1 LIKKQKN
8 KIAINHPFSTGI
20 LVLDNKLV
28 FKGIGLG
35 YQGTSTGEVCFN
47 TSLTGYQEIISD
59 PSYAGQIINFTFPHI
74 GNVGTNNED
83 LESDKIWTKG
93 VIFNSEITS
102 PSNYRALQTL
112 DKWLK
117 KNQIV
122 GLTGLDTR
130 SLTNLIRDK
139 GAPKGTI
146 TNNKKMKLNEE
157 PSVRAAIDFVIEK
170 VLMQA
175 FLSKYVQE
183 NIKEE
188 NLKASYNNFIADETS
203 REEIKASHILMD
215 TESEAIDVINMLNDG
230 DDFAELAK
238 NKSTGPSGPSGGDL
252 GWFKRGQMVPPF
264 EKAAFSLNKNEIS
277 QRPVQT
283 QFGWHVIKIFDK
295 RIPEAPSYESMKSK
309 LIQDLERKIVSK
321 KIQDLRND
329 ALIEKLS
336 SSELEPLLNL
346 PVSQ

>member
-1 LIKKQKN
+1 MYLR
-8 KIAINHPFSTGI
+8 KIVSSILAFLLFSIMFLKATQAQNI
-20 LVLDNKLV
+20 PIV
-28 FKGIGLG
+28 
-35 YQGTSTGEVCFN
+35 
-47 TSLTGYQEIISD
+47 
-59 PSYAGQIINFTFPHI
+59 A
-74 GNVGTNNED
+74 NVNNED
-83 LESDKIWTKG
+83 ISLETMIHAMNELPPEIQSQPFMSYYEDLLER
-93 VIFNSEITS
+93 VIDIKLFAQE
-102 PSNYRALQTL
+102 
-112 DKWLK
+112 
-117 KNQIV
+117 
-122 GLTGLDTR
+122 G
-130 SLTNLIRDK
+130 
-139 GAPKGTI
+139 
-146 TNNKKMKLNEE
+146 KKMKLDEE
-157 PSVRAAIDFVIEK
+157 PSVREAIDFVIEK

-188 NLKASYNNFIADETS
+188 NIKASYNNFIADETS

-215 TESEAIDVINMLNDG
+215 TESEAIDVINMLNNG

-264 EKAAFSLNKNEIS
+264 EKAAFSLNKNEIT

-295 RIPEAPSYESMKSK
+295 RIPEAPSYENMKSK

>member
-1 LIKKQKN
+1 MYLR
-8 KIAINHPFSTGI
+8 KIVSSIFAFLLFSI
-20 LVLDNKLV
+20 LFLKATQAQNIPIV
-28 FKGIGLG
+28 
-35 YQGTSTGEVCFN
+35 
-47 TSLTGYQEIISD
+47 
-59 PSYAGQIINFTFPHI
+59 A
-74 GNVGTNNED
+74 NVNNED
-83 LESDKIWTKG
+83 ISLETMIHAMNELPPEIQSQPFMSYYEDLLER
-93 VIFNSEITS
+93 VIDIKLFAQE
-102 PSNYRALQTL
+102 
-112 DKWLK
+112 
-117 KNQIV
+117 
-122 GLTGLDTR
+122 G
-130 SLTNLIRDK
+130 
-139 GAPKGTI
+139 
-146 TNNKKMKLNEE
+146 KKMKLDEE

-188 NLKASYNNFIADETS
+188 NIKASYNNFIADETS
-203 REEIKASHILMD
+203 REEIKASHILID

-346 PVSQ
+346 PVSQQ

>member
-1 LIKKQKN
+1 MYLR
-8 KIAINHPFSTGI
+8 KIVSSIFAFLLFSI
-20 LVLDNKLV
+20 LFLKATQAQNIPIV
-28 FKGIGLG
+28 
-35 YQGTSTGEVCFN
+35 
-47 TSLTGYQEIISD
+47 
-59 PSYAGQIINFTFPHI
+59 A
-74 GNVGTNNED
+74 NVNNEEISLETMIHAMNELPPEIQSQPFMSYYED
-83 LESDKIWTKG
+83 LLER
-93 VIFNSEITS
+93 VIDIKLFAQE
-102 PSNYRALQTL
+102 
-112 DKWLK
+112 
-117 KNQIV
+117 
-122 GLTGLDTR
+122 G
-130 SLTNLIRDK
+130 
-139 GAPKGTI
+139 
-146 TNNKKMKLNEE
+146 KKMKLDEE

-175 FLSKYVQE
+175 FLSKYIQE

-188 NLKASYNNFIADETS
+188 NIKASYSNFIADETS
-203 REEIKASHILMD
+203 REEIKASHILID
-215 TESEAIDVINMLNDG
+215 TESEAIDIINMLNDG

-264 EKAAFSLNKNEIS
+264 EKAAFSLNKNEIT

-295 RIPEAPSYESMKSK
+295 RIPEAPSYENMKSK

-346 PVSQ
+346 PVSQQ

>member
-1 LIKKQKN
+1 MYLR
-8 KIAINHPFSTGI
+8 KIVSSILTFLLFSI
-20 LVLDNKLV
+20 LFLKATQAQNIPIV
-28 FKGIGLG
+28 
-35 YQGTSTGEVCFN
+35 
-47 TSLTGYQEIISD
+47 
-59 PSYAGQIINFTFPHI
+59 A
-74 GNVGTNNED
+74 NVNNED
-83 LESDKIWTKG
+83 ISLETMIHAMNELPPEIQSQPFMSYYEDLLER
-93 VIFNSEITS
+93 VIDIKLFAQE
-102 PSNYRALQTL
+102 
-112 DKWLK
+112 
-117 KNQIV
+117 
-122 GLTGLDTR
+122 G
-130 SLTNLIRDK
+130 
-139 GAPKGTI
+139 
-146 TNNKKMKLNEE
+146 KKMKLDEE

-175 FLSKYVQE
+175 FLSKYIQE

-215 TESEAIDVINMLNDG
+215 SESEAIDVINMLNDG

-264 EKAAFSLNKNEIS
+264 EKAAFSLNKNEIT

-295 RIPEAPSYESMKSK
+295 RIPEAPSYENMKSK

>member
-1 LIKKQKN
+1 MYLR
-8 KIAINHPFSTGI
+8 KIVSSI
-20 LVLDNKLV
+20 
-28 FKGIGLG
+28 
-35 YQGTSTGEVCFN
+35 
-47 TSLTGYQEIISD
+47 
-59 PSYAGQIINFTFPHI
+59 FTFLLFSIMFLKATQAQNIPI
-74 GNVGTNNED
+74 VANVNNED
-83 LESDKIWTKG
+83 ISLETMIHAMNELPPEIQSQPFMSYYEDLLER
-93 VIFNSEITS
+93 VIDIKLFAQE
-102 PSNYRALQTL
+102 
-112 DKWLK
+112 
-117 KNQIV
+117 
-122 GLTGLDTR
+122 G
-130 SLTNLIRDK
+130 
-139 GAPKGTI
+139 
-146 TNNKKMKLNEE
+146 KKMKLDEE

-264 EKAAFSLNKNEIS
+264 EKAAFSLNKNEIT
-277 QRPVQT
+277 QIPVQT

-295 RIPEAPSYESMKSK
+295 RIPEAPSYENMKSK

>member
-1 LIKKQKN
+1 MYLR
-8 KIAINHPFSTGI
+8 KIVSSILAFLFFSIMFLKATHAQNI
-20 LVLDNKLV
+20 PVV
-28 FKGIGLG
+28 
-35 YQGTSTGEVCFN
+35 
-47 TSLTGYQEIISD
+47 
-59 PSYAGQIINFTFPHI
+59 A
-74 GNVGTNNED
+74 NVNNED
-83 LESDKIWTKG
+83 ISLETIIHAMNELPPEIQSQPFMSYYEDLLER
-93 VIFNSEITS
+93 VIDIKLFAQE
-102 PSNYRALQTL
+102 
-112 DKWLK
+112 
-117 KNQIV
+117 
-122 GLTGLDTR
+122 G
-130 SLTNLIRDK
+130 
-139 GAPKGTI
+139 
-146 TNNKKMKLNEE
+146 KKMKLDEE

-203 REEIKASHILMD
+203 REEIKASHILID

-230 DDFAELAK
+230 DDFVELAK

-321 KIQDLRND
+321 KIQDLRNNS
-329 ALIEKLS
+329 LIEKLS

>member
-1 LIKKQKN
+1 MCLR
-8 KIAINHPFSTGI
+8 KIVSSIFAFLLFSI
-20 LVLDNKLV
+20 LFLKATQAQNIPIV
-28 FKGIGLG
+28 
-35 YQGTSTGEVCFN
+35 
-47 TSLTGYQEIISD
+47 
-59 PSYAGQIINFTFPHI
+59 A
-74 GNVGTNNED
+74 NVNNED
-83 LESDKIWTKG
+83 ISLETMIHAMNELPPEIQSQPFMSYYEDLLER
-93 VIFNSEITS
+93 VIDIKLFAQE
-102 PSNYRALQTL
+102 
-112 DKWLK
+112 
-117 KNQIV
+117 
-122 GLTGLDTR
+122 G
-130 SLTNLIRDK
+130 
-139 GAPKGTI
+139 
-146 TNNKKMKLNEE
+146 KKMKLDEE

-188 NLKASYNNFIADETS
+188 NLRASYNNFIADETS

-230 DDFAELAK
+230 DDFTELAK

-264 EKAAFSLNKNEIS
+264 EKAAFSLNKNEIT
-277 QRPVQT
+277 QIPVQT

-295 RIPEAPSYESMKSK
+295 RIPEAPSYENMKSK

>member
-1 LIKKQKN
+1 MYLR
-8 KIAINHPFSTGI
+8 KIVSSILAFLLFSIMFLKATQAQNI
-20 LVLDNKLV
+20 PIV
-28 FKGIGLG
+28 
-35 YQGTSTGEVCFN
+35 
-47 TSLTGYQEIISD
+47 
-59 PSYAGQIINFTFPHI
+59 A
-74 GNVGTNNED
+74 NVNNED
-83 LESDKIWTKG
+83 ISLETMIHAMNELPPEIQSQPFMSYYEDLLER
-93 VIFNSEITS
+93 VIDIKLFAQE
-102 PSNYRALQTL
+102 
-112 DKWLK
+112 
-117 KNQIV
+117 
-122 GLTGLDTR
+122 G
-130 SLTNLIRDK
+130 
-139 GAPKGTI
+139 
-146 TNNKKMKLNEE
+146 KKMKLDEE

-321 KIQDLRND
+321 KIQDLRNN

-336 SSELEPLLNL
+336 SKELEPLLNL

>member
-1 LIKKQKN
+1 MYLR
-8 KIAINHPFSTGI
+8 KIVSSIFAFLLFSIMFLKATQAQNI
-20 LVLDNKLV
+20 PIV
-28 FKGIGLG
+28 
-35 YQGTSTGEVCFN
+35 
-47 TSLTGYQEIISD
+47 
-59 PSYAGQIINFTFPHI
+59 A
-74 GNVGTNNED
+74 NVNNED
-83 LESDKIWTKG
+83 ISLETMIHAMNELPPEIQSQPFMSYYEDLLER
-93 VIFNSEITS
+93 VIDIKLFAQE
-102 PSNYRALQTL
+102 
-112 DKWLK
+112 
-117 KNQIV
+117 
-122 GLTGLDTR
+122 G
-130 SLTNLIRDK
+130 
-139 GAPKGTI
+139 
-146 TNNKKMKLNEE
+146 KKMKLNEE

-175 FLSKYVQE
+175 FLSKYIQE

-203 REEIKASHILMD
+203 REEIKASHILVD
-215 TESEAIDVINMLNDG
+215 TEIEAIDIINMLNDG
-230 DDFAELAK
+230 EDFAELAK

-264 EKAAFSLNKNEIS
+264 EKAAFSLNKNEIT
-277 QRPVQT
+277 QLPVQT
-283 QFGWHVIKIFDK
+283 QFGWHIIKIFDK

>member
-1 LIKKQKN
+1 MYLR
-8 KIAINHPFSTGI
+8 KIVSSILAFLLFSIMFLKTTQAQNI
-20 LVLDNKLV
+20 PIV
-28 FKGIGLG
+28 
-35 YQGTSTGEVCFN
+35 
-47 TSLTGYQEIISD
+47 
-59 PSYAGQIINFTFPHI
+59 A
-74 GNVGTNNED
+74 NVNNED
-83 LESDKIWTKG
+83 ISLETMIHAMNELPPEIQSQPFMSYYEDLLER
-93 VIFNSEITS
+93 VIDIKLFAQE
-102 PSNYRALQTL
+102 
-112 DKWLK
+112 
-117 KNQIV
+117 
-122 GLTGLDTR
+122 G
-130 SLTNLIRDK
+130 
-139 GAPKGTI
+139 
-146 TNNKKMKLNEE
+146 KKMKLDEE

-188 NLKASYNNFIADETS
+188 NIKASYNNFIADETS

-295 RIPEAPSYESMKSK
+295 RIPEAPSYENMKSK

>member
-1 LIKKQKN
+1 MYLR
-8 KIAINHPFSTGI
+8 KIVSSILAFLLFSIMFLKATQAQNI
-20 LVLDNKLV
+20 PIV
-28 FKGIGLG
+28 
-35 YQGTSTGEVCFN
+35 
-47 TSLTGYQEIISD
+47 
-59 PSYAGQIINFTFPHI
+59 A
-74 GNVGTNNED
+74 NVNNED
-83 LESDKIWTKG
+83 ISLETMIHAMNELPPEIQSQPFMSYYEDLLER
-93 VIFNSEITS
+93 VIDIKLFAQE
-102 PSNYRALQTL
+102 
-112 DKWLK
+112 
-117 KNQIV
+117 
-122 GLTGLDTR
+122 G
-130 SLTNLIRDK
+130 
-139 GAPKGTI
+139 
-146 TNNKKMKLNEE
+146 KKMKLNEE

-264 EKAAFSLNKNEIS
+264 EKAAFSLNKNEIT

-295 RIPEAPSYESMKSK
+295 RIPEAPSYESMKNK

>member
-1 LIKKQKN
+1 MYLR
-8 KIAINHPFSTGI
+8 KIVSSILAFLLFSIMFLKATQAQNI
-20 LVLDNKLV
+20 PIV
-28 FKGIGLG
+28 
-35 YQGTSTGEVCFN
+35 
-47 TSLTGYQEIISD
+47 
-59 PSYAGQIINFTFPHI
+59 A
-74 GNVGTNNED
+74 NVNNED
-83 LESDKIWTKG
+83 ISLETMIHAMNELPPEIQSQPFMSYYEDLLER
-93 VIFNSEITS
+93 VIDIKLFAQE
-102 PSNYRALQTL
+102 
-112 DKWLK
+112 
-117 KNQIV
+117 
-122 GLTGLDTR
+122 G
-130 SLTNLIRDK
+130 
-139 GAPKGTI
+139 
-146 TNNKKMKLNEE
+146 KKMKLDEE

-188 NLKASYNNFIADETS
+188 NLRASYNNFIADETS

-264 EKAAFSLNKNEIS
+264 EKAAFSLNKNEIT
-277 QRPVQT
+277 QLPVQT

-295 RIPEAPSYESMKSK
+295 RIPEAPSYENMKSK

>member
-1 LIKKQKN
+1 MYLR
-8 KIAINHPFSTGI
+8 KIVSSIFAFLLFSI
-20 LVLDNKLV
+20 LFLKATQAQNIPIV
-28 FKGIGLG
+28 
-35 YQGTSTGEVCFN
+35 
-47 TSLTGYQEIISD
+47 
-59 PSYAGQIINFTFPHI
+59 A
-74 GNVGTNNED
+74 NVNNED
-83 LESDKIWTKG
+83 ISLETMIHAMNELPPEIQSQPFMSYYEDLLER
-93 VIFNSEITS
+93 VIDIKLFAQE
-102 PSNYRALQTL
+102 
-112 DKWLK
+112 
-117 KNQIV
+117 
-122 GLTGLDTR
+122 G
-130 SLTNLIRDK
+130 
-139 GAPKGTI
+139 
-146 TNNKKMKLNEE
+146 KKMKLDEE

-264 EKAAFSLNKNEIS
+264 EKAAFSLNKNEIT

>member
-1 LIKKQKN
+1 MYLR
-8 KIAINHPFSTGI
+8 KIVSSILAFLLFSIMFLKATQAQNI
-20 LVLDNKLV
+20 PIV
-28 FKGIGLG
+28 
-35 YQGTSTGEVCFN
+35 
-47 TSLTGYQEIISD
+47 
-59 PSYAGQIINFTFPHI
+59 A
-74 GNVGTNNED
+74 NVNNED
-83 LESDKIWTKG
+83 ISLETMIHAMNELPPEIQSQPFMSYYEDLLER
-93 VIFNSEITS
+93 VIDIKLFAQE
-102 PSNYRALQTL
+102 
-112 DKWLK
+112 
-117 KNQIV
+117 
-122 GLTGLDTR
+122 G
-130 SLTNLIRDK
+130 
-139 GAPKGTI
+139 
-146 TNNKKMKLNEE
+146 KKMKLDEE

-264 EKAAFSLNKNEIS
+264 EKAAFSLNKNEIT
-277 QRPVQT
+277 QLPVQT

>member
-1 LIKKQKN
+1 MYLR
-8 KIAINHPFSTGI
+8 KIVSSIFAFLLLS
-20 LVLDNKLV
+20 
-28 FKGIGLG
+28 
-35 YQGTSTGEVCFN
+35 
-47 TSLTGYQEIISD
+47 IIFLKATQAQNI
-59 PSYAGQIINFTFPHI
+59 PIVA
-74 GNVGTNNED
+74 NVNNED
-83 LESDKIWTKG
+83 ISLETMIHAMNELPPEIQSQPFMSYYEDLLER
-93 VIFNSEITS
+93 VIDIKLFAQE
-102 PSNYRALQTL
+102 
-112 DKWLK
+112 
-117 KNQIV
+117 
-122 GLTGLDTR
+122 G
-130 SLTNLIRDK
+130 
-139 GAPKGTI
+139 
-146 TNNKKMKLNEE
+146 KKMKLDEE

-203 REEIKASHILMD
+203 REEIKASHILID

-238 NKSTGPSGPSGGDL
+238 IKSTGPSGPSGGDL

-264 EKAAFSLNKNEIS
+264 EKAAFSLNKNEII

-283 QFGWHVIKIFDK
+283 QFGWHVIKVFDK

>member
-1 LIKKQKN
+1 MYLR
-8 KIAINHPFSTGI
+8 KIVSSIFAFLLFSIMFLKATQAQNI
-20 LVLDNKLV
+20 PIV
-28 FKGIGLG
+28 
-35 YQGTSTGEVCFN
+35 
-47 TSLTGYQEIISD
+47 
-59 PSYAGQIINFTFPHI
+59 A
-74 GNVGTNNED
+74 NVNNED
-83 LESDKIWTKG
+83 ISLETMIHAMNELPPEIQSQPFMSYYEDLLER
-93 VIFNSEITS
+93 VIDIKLFAQE
-102 PSNYRALQTL
+102 
-112 DKWLK
+112 
-117 KNQIV
+117 
-122 GLTGLDTR
+122 G
-130 SLTNLIRDK
+130 
-139 GAPKGTI
+139 
-146 TNNKKMKLNEE
+146 KKMKLDEE

-188 NLKASYNNFIADETS
+188 NLRASYNNFIADETS

-264 EKAAFSLNKNEIS
+264 EKAAFSLNKNEIT
-277 QRPVQT
+277 QIPVQT

>member
-1 LIKKQKN
+1 MYLR
-8 KIAINHPFSTGI
+8 KIVSSILAFLLFSIMFLKATQAQNI
-20 LVLDNKLV
+20 PIV
-28 FKGIGLG
+28 
-35 YQGTSTGEVCFN
+35 
-47 TSLTGYQEIISD
+47 
-59 PSYAGQIINFTFPHI
+59 A
-74 GNVGTNNED
+74 NVNNEEISLETMIHAMNELPPEIQSQPFMSYYED
-83 LESDKIWTKG
+83 LLER
-93 VIFNSEITS
+93 VIDIKLFAQE
-102 PSNYRALQTL
+102 
-112 DKWLK
+112 
-117 KNQIV
+117 
-122 GLTGLDTR
+122 G
-130 SLTNLIRDK
+130 
-139 GAPKGTI
+139 
-146 TNNKKMKLNEE
+146 KKMKLDEE

-264 EKAAFSLNKNEIS
+264 EKAAFSLNKNEIT
-277 QRPVQT
+277 QIPVQT

-346 PVSQ
+346 PVSQQ

>member
-1 LIKKQKN
+1 MYLR
-8 KIAINHPFSTGI
+8 KIVSSILAFLLFSIMFLKATQAQNI
-20 LVLDNKLV
+20 PIV
-28 FKGIGLG
+28 
-35 YQGTSTGEVCFN
+35 
-47 TSLTGYQEIISD
+47 
-59 PSYAGQIINFTFPHI
+59 A
-74 GNVGTNNED
+74 NVNNED
-83 LESDKIWTKG
+83 ISLETMIHAMNELPPEIQSQPFMSYYEDLLER
-93 VIFNSEITS
+93 VIDIKLFAQE
-102 PSNYRALQTL
+102 
-112 DKWLK
+112 
-117 KNQIV
+117 
-122 GLTGLDTR
+122 G
-130 SLTNLIRDK
+130 
-139 GAPKGTI
+139 
-146 TNNKKMKLNEE
+146 KKMKLDEE

-188 NLKASYNNFIADETS
+188 NIKASYNNFIADETS

-264 EKAAFSLNKNEIS
+264 EKAAFSLNKNEIT

-321 KIQDLRND
+321 KIQNLRND

>member
-1 LIKKQKN
+1 MYLR
-8 KIAINHPFSTGI
+8 KIVSSILAFLLFSIMFLKATQAQNI
-20 LVLDNKLV
+20 PIV
-28 FKGIGLG
+28 
-35 YQGTSTGEVCFN
+35 
-47 TSLTGYQEIISD
+47 
-59 PSYAGQIINFTFPHI
+59 A
-74 GNVGTNNED
+74 NVNNED
-83 LESDKIWTKG
+83 ISLETMIHAMNELPPEIQSQPFMSYYEDLLER
-93 VIFNSEITS
+93 VIDIKLFAQE
-102 PSNYRALQTL
+102 
-112 DKWLK
+112 
-117 KNQIV
+117 
-122 GLTGLDTR
+122 G
-130 SLTNLIRDK
+130 
-139 GAPKGTI
+139 
-146 TNNKKMKLNEE
+146 KKMKLDEE

-188 NLKASYNNFIADETS
+188 NLRASYNNFIADETS

-264 EKAAFSLNKNEIS
+264 EKAAFSLNKNEIT

-295 RIPEAPSYESMKSK
+295 RIPEAPSYENMKSK

>member
-1 LIKKQKN
+1 MYLRKIFSSIFAFLLFLIMFLKATHAQN
-8 KIAINHPFSTGI
+8 IPIVA
-20 LVLDNKLV
+20 
-28 FKGIGLG
+28 
-35 YQGTSTGEVCFN
+35 
-47 TSLTGYQEIISD
+47 
-59 PSYAGQIINFTFPHI
+59 
-74 GNVGTNNED
+74 NVNNED
-83 LESDKIWTKG
+83 ISLETMIHAMNELPPEIQSQPFMTYYEDLLER
-93 VIFNSEITS
+93 VIDIKLFAQEGKK
-102 PSNYRALQTL
+102 LKL
-112 DKWLK
+112 D
-117 KNQIV
+117 
-122 GLTGLDTR
+122 
-130 SLTNLIRDK
+130 
-139 GAPKGTI
+139 
-146 TNNKKMKLNEE
+146 EE

-230 DDFAELAK
+230 DDFVELAK

-264 EKAAFSLNKNEIS
+264 EKAAFSLNKNEIT

-295 RIPEAPSYESMKSK
+295 RIPEAPSYESMKNK

>member
-1 LIKKQKN
+1 MYLR
-8 KIAINHPFSTGI
+8 KIVSSIFAFLLFS
-20 LVLDNKLV
+20 
-28 FKGIGLG
+28 
-35 YQGTSTGEVCFN
+35 
-47 TSLTGYQEIISD
+47 IIFLKATQAQNI
-59 PSYAGQIINFTFPHI
+59 PIVA
-74 GNVGTNNED
+74 NVNNED
-83 LESDKIWTKG
+83 ISLETMIHAMNDLPPEIQSQPFMSYYEDLLER
-93 VIFNSEITS
+93 VIDIKLFAQE
-102 PSNYRALQTL
+102 
-112 DKWLK
+112 
-117 KNQIV
+117 
-122 GLTGLDTR
+122 G
-130 SLTNLIRDK
+130 
-139 GAPKGTI
+139 
-146 TNNKKMKLNEE
+146 KKMKLDEE

-188 NLKASYNNFIADETS
+188 NIKASYNNFIADETS
-203 REEIKASHILMD
+203 REEIKASHILID

-264 EKAAFSLNKNEIS
+264 EKAAFSINRNEIS

>member
-1 LIKKQKN
+1 MYLR
-8 KIAINHPFSTGI
+8 KIVSSILAFLLFSIMFLKATQAQNI
-20 LVLDNKLV
+20 PIV
-28 FKGIGLG
+28 
-35 YQGTSTGEVCFN
+35 
-47 TSLTGYQEIISD
+47 
-59 PSYAGQIINFTFPHI
+59 A
-74 GNVGTNNED
+74 NVNNED
-83 LESDKIWTKG
+83 ISLETMIHAMNELPPEIQSQPFMSYYEDLLER
-93 VIFNSEITS
+93 VIDIKLFAQE
-102 PSNYRALQTL
+102 
-112 DKWLK
+112 
-117 KNQIV
+117 
-122 GLTGLDTR
+122 G
-130 SLTNLIRDK
+130 
-139 GAPKGTI
+139 
-146 TNNKKMKLNEE
+146 KKMKLDEE
-157 PSVRAAIDFVIEK
+157 PSVSAAIDFVIEK

-188 NLKASYNNFIADETS
+188 NIKASYNNFIADETS

-283 QFGWHVIKIFDK
+283 QFGWHVIKVFDK

>member
-1 LIKKQKN
+1 MYLR
-8 KIAINHPFSTGI
+8 KIVSSILAFLLFSIMFLKATQAQNI
-20 LVLDNKLV
+20 PIV
-28 FKGIGLG
+28 
-35 YQGTSTGEVCFN
+35 
-47 TSLTGYQEIISD
+47 
-59 PSYAGQIINFTFPHI
+59 A
-74 GNVGTNNED
+74 NVNNED
-83 LESDKIWTKG
+83 ISLETMIHAINELPPEIQSQPFMSYYEDLLER
-93 VIFNSEITS
+93 VIDIKLFAQE
-102 PSNYRALQTL
+102 
-112 DKWLK
+112 
-117 KNQIV
+117 
-122 GLTGLDTR
+122 G
-130 SLTNLIRDK
+130 
-139 GAPKGTI
+139 
-146 TNNKKMKLNEE
+146 KKMKLDEE

-264 EKAAFSLNKNEIS
+264 EKAAFSLKKNEIT

>member
-1 LIKKQKN
+1 MYLR
-8 KIAINHPFSTGI
+8 KIVSSIFAFLLFSIMFLKETQAQNI
-20 LVLDNKLV
+20 PIV
-28 FKGIGLG
+28 
-35 YQGTSTGEVCFN
+35 
-47 TSLTGYQEIISD
+47 
-59 PSYAGQIINFTFPHI
+59 A
-74 GNVGTNNED
+74 NVNNED
-83 LESDKIWTKG
+83 ISLETMIHAMNELPPEIQSQPFMSYYEDLLER
-93 VIFNSEITS
+93 VIDIKLFAQE
-102 PSNYRALQTL
+102 
-112 DKWLK
+112 
-117 KNQIV
+117 
-122 GLTGLDTR
+122 G
-130 SLTNLIRDK
+130 
-139 GAPKGTI
+139 
-146 TNNKKMKLNEE
+146 KKMKLDEE

-238 NKSTGPSGPSGGDL
+238 IKSTGPSGPSGGDL

-264 EKAAFSLNKNEIS
+264 EKAAFSQNKNEII

-283 QFGWHVIKIFDK
+283 QFGWHVIKVFDK

-336 SSELEPLLNL
+336 SGELEPLLNL

>member
-1 LIKKQKN
+1 MYLR
-8 KIAINHPFSTGI
+8 KIVSSILAFLLFSIMFLKATQAQNI
-20 LVLDNKLV
+20 PIV
-28 FKGIGLG
+28 
-35 YQGTSTGEVCFN
+35 
-47 TSLTGYQEIISD
+47 
-59 PSYAGQIINFTFPHI
+59 A
-74 GNVGTNNED
+74 NVNNED
-83 LESDKIWTKG
+83 ISLETMIHAMNELPPEIQSQPFMSYYEDLLER
-93 VIFNSEITS
+93 VIDIKLFAQE
-102 PSNYRALQTL
+102 
-112 DKWLK
+112 
-117 KNQIV
+117 
-122 GLTGLDTR
+122 G
-130 SLTNLIRDK
+130 
-139 GAPKGTI
+139 
-146 TNNKKMKLNEE
+146 KKMKLDEE

-188 NLKASYNNFIADETS
+188 NLRASYNNFIADETS

-264 EKAAFSLNKNEIS
+264 EKAAFSLNKNEIT

-309 LIQDLERKIVSK
+309 LIQDLERKLVSK
-321 KIQDLRND
+321 KIQNLRND

-346 PVSQ
+346 PASQ

>member
-1 LIKKQKN
+1 MYLRKM
-8 KIAINHPFSTGI
+8 FSSI
-20 LVLDNKLV
+20 FALVLFSIMFLKASQAQDIPIV
-28 FKGIGLG
+28 
-35 YQGTSTGEVCFN
+35 
-47 TSLTGYQEIISD
+47 
-59 PSYAGQIINFTFPHI
+59 A
-74 GNVGTNNED
+74 NVNNED
-83 LESDKIWTKG
+83 ISLEIMIHAMNELPPEIQSQPFISYYEDLLER
-93 VIFNSEITS
+93 VIDIKLLAQE
-102 PSNYRALQTL
+102 
-112 DKWLK
+112 
-117 KNQIV
+117 
-122 GLTGLDTR
+122 G
-130 SLTNLIRDK
+130 
-139 GAPKGTI
+139 
-146 TNNKKMKLNEE
+146 KKMKLNEE

-215 TESEAIDVINMLNDG
+215 TENEAIDVINMLNDG

-295 RIPEAPSYESMKSK
+295 RIPEAPSYENMKSK

-321 KIQDLRND
+321 KIQDLRNNS
-329 ALIEKLS
+329 LIEKLS

>member
-1 LIKKQKN
+1 MYLR
-8 KIAINHPFSTGI
+8 KIVSSILAFLLFSIMFLKATQAQNI
-20 LVLDNKLV
+20 PIV
-28 FKGIGLG
+28 
-35 YQGTSTGEVCFN
+35 
-47 TSLTGYQEIISD
+47 
-59 PSYAGQIINFTFPHI
+59 A
-74 GNVGTNNED
+74 NVNNED
-83 LESDKIWTKG
+83 ISLETMIHAMNELPPEIQSQPFMSYYEDLLER
-93 VIFNSEITS
+93 VIDIKLFAQE
-102 PSNYRALQTL
+102 
-112 DKWLK
+112 
-117 KNQIV
+117 
-122 GLTGLDTR
+122 G
-130 SLTNLIRDK
+130 
-139 GAPKGTI
+139 
-146 TNNKKMKLNEE
+146 KKMKLDEE

-277 QRPVQT
+277 QKPVQT

-295 RIPEAPSYESMKSK
+295 RIPEAPSYESMKNK

>member
-1 LIKKQKN
+1 MYLR
-8 KIAINHPFSTGI
+8 KIVSSILAFLLFSIMFLKATQAQNI
-20 LVLDNKLV
+20 PIV
-28 FKGIGLG
+28 
-35 YQGTSTGEVCFN
+35 
-47 TSLTGYQEIISD
+47 
-59 PSYAGQIINFTFPHI
+59 A
-74 GNVGTNNED
+74 NVNNED
-83 LESDKIWTKG
+83 ISLETMIHAMNELPPEIQSQPFMSYYEDLLER
-93 VIFNSEITS
+93 VIDIKLFAQE
-102 PSNYRALQTL
+102 
-112 DKWLK
+112 
-117 KNQIV
+117 
-122 GLTGLDTR
+122 G
-130 SLTNLIRDK
+130 
-139 GAPKGTI
+139 
-146 TNNKKMKLNEE
+146 KKMKLDEE

-264 EKAAFSLNKNEIS
+264 EKAAFSLNKNEIT

-295 RIPEAPSYESMKSK
+295 RIPEAPSYENMKSK

-321 KIQDLRND
+321 KIQDLRNNS
-329 ALIEKLS
+329 LIEKLS

>member
-1 LIKKQKN
+1 MYLR
-8 KIAINHPFSTGI
+8 KIVSSIFAFLLFSIMFLKATQAQNI
-20 LVLDNKLV
+20 PIV
-28 FKGIGLG
+28 
-35 YQGTSTGEVCFN
+35 
-47 TSLTGYQEIISD
+47 
-59 PSYAGQIINFTFPHI
+59 A
-74 GNVGTNNED
+74 NVNNED
-83 LESDKIWTKG
+83 ISLETMIHAMNELPPEIQSQPFMSYYEDLLER
-93 VIFNSEITS
+93 VIDIKLFAQE
-102 PSNYRALQTL
+102 
-112 DKWLK
+112 
-117 KNQIV
+117 
-122 GLTGLDTR
+122 G
-130 SLTNLIRDK
+130 
-139 GAPKGTI
+139 
-146 TNNKKMKLNEE
+146 KKMKLDEE

-188 NLKASYNNFIADETS
+188 NIKASYNNFIADETS

-215 TESEAIDVINMLNDG
+215 TENEAIDVINMLNDG

-264 EKAAFSLNKNEIS
+264 EKAAFSLNKNEIT

>member
-1 LIKKQKN
+1 MYLR
-8 KIAINHPFSTGI
+8 KIVSSILAFLLFSIMFLKATQAQNI
-20 LVLDNKLV
+20 PIV
-28 FKGIGLG
+28 
-35 YQGTSTGEVCFN
+35 
-47 TSLTGYQEIISD
+47 
-59 PSYAGQIINFTFPHI
+59 A
-74 GNVGTNNED
+74 NVNNED
-83 LESDKIWTKG
+83 ISLETMIHAMNELPPEIQSQPFMSYYEDLLER
-93 VIFNSEITS
+93 VIDIKLFAQE
-102 PSNYRALQTL
+102 
-112 DKWLK
+112 
-117 KNQIV
+117 
-122 GLTGLDTR
+122 G
-130 SLTNLIRDK
+130 
-139 GAPKGTI
+139 
-146 TNNKKMKLNEE
+146 KKMKLNEE

-175 FLSKYVQE
+175 FLSKFVQE

-188 NLKASYNNFIADETS
+188 SLKISYNNFIADETS

-295 RIPEAPSYESMKSK
+295 RIPEAPSYENMKSK

-321 KIQDLRND
+321 KIQNLRND

>member
-1 LIKKQKN
+1 MCLR
-8 KIAINHPFSTGI
+8 KIVSSIFAFLLFS
-20 LVLDNKLV
+20 
-28 FKGIGLG
+28 
-35 YQGTSTGEVCFN
+35 
-47 TSLTGYQEIISD
+47 IIFLKATQAQNI
-59 PSYAGQIINFTFPHI
+59 PIVA
-74 GNVGTNNED
+74 NVNNED
-83 LESDKIWTKG
+83 ISLETMIHAMNDLPPEIQSQPFMSYYEDLLER
-93 VIFNSEITS
+93 VIDIKLFAQE
-102 PSNYRALQTL
+102 
-112 DKWLK
+112 
-117 KNQIV
+117 
-122 GLTGLDTR
+122 G
-130 SLTNLIRDK
+130 
-139 GAPKGTI
+139 
-146 TNNKKMKLNEE
+146 KKMKLDEE

-203 REEIKASHILMD
+203 REEIKASHILID
-215 TESEAIDVINMLNDG
+215 TESEAIDVINMLNNG

-238 NKSTGPSGPSGGDL
+238 IKSTGPSGPSGGDL

-264 EKAAFSLNKNEIS
+264 EKAAFSLNKNEII

-283 QFGWHVIKIFDK
+283 QFGWHVIKVFDK

>member
-1 LIKKQKN
+1 MYLR
-8 KIAINHPFSTGI
+8 KIFSSI
-20 LVLDNKLV
+20 LAFLLLSIMFLKATQAQNIPIV
-28 FKGIGLG
+28 
-35 YQGTSTGEVCFN
+35 
-47 TSLTGYQEIISD
+47 
-59 PSYAGQIINFTFPHI
+59 A
-74 GNVGTNNED
+74 NVNNED
-83 LESDKIWTKG
+83 IS
-93 VIFNSEITS
+93 
-102 PSNYRALQTL
+102 
-112 DKWLK
+112 
-117 KNQIV
+117 
-122 GLTGLDTR
+122 LDTMIHAMNELPPEIQSQPFMSYYEDLLER
-130 SLTNLIRDK
+130 VIDIKLFAQE
-139 GAPKGTI
+139 G
-146 TNNKKMKLNEE
+146 KKMKLDEE

-183 NIKEE
+183 NLKEE
-188 NLKASYNNFIADETS
+188 NLKSSYNNFIADETS

-264 EKAAFSLNKNEIS
+264 EKAAFSLNKNEIT
-277 QRPVQT
+277 QIPVQT

-295 RIPEAPSYESMKSK
+295 RIPEAPSYESMKNK
-309 LIQDLERKIVSK
+309 LIQALERKIVSK

>member
-1 LIKKQKN
+1 MYLR
-8 KIAINHPFSTGI
+8 KIVSSIFAFLLFSI
-20 LVLDNKLV
+20 MFLKASQAQNIPIV
-28 FKGIGLG
+28 
-35 YQGTSTGEVCFN
+35 
-47 TSLTGYQEIISD
+47 
-59 PSYAGQIINFTFPHI
+59 A
-74 GNVGTNNED
+74 NVNNED
-83 LESDKIWTKG
+83 ISLETMIHAMNELPPEIQSQPFMSYYEDLLER
-93 VIFNSEITS
+93 VIDIKLFAQE
-102 PSNYRALQTL
+102 
-112 DKWLK
+112 
-117 KNQIV
+117 
-122 GLTGLDTR
+122 G
-130 SLTNLIRDK
+130 
-139 GAPKGTI
+139 
-146 TNNKKMKLNEE
+146 KKMKLDEE

-215 TESEAIDVINMLNDG
+215 TESEAIDVINMLNNG

-283 QFGWHVIKIFDK
+283 QFGWHVIKVFDK

>member
-1 LIKKQKN
+1 MYLRKIVSSILAFLLFSIMFIKATQAQN
-8 KIAINHPFSTGI
+8 IPIVA
-20 LVLDNKLV
+20 
-28 FKGIGLG
+28 
-35 YQGTSTGEVCFN
+35 
-47 TSLTGYQEIISD
+47 
-59 PSYAGQIINFTFPHI
+59 
-74 GNVGTNNED
+74 NVNNED
-83 LESDKIWTKG
+83 ISLETMIHAMNELPPEIQSQPFMSYYEDLLER
-93 VIFNSEITS
+93 VIDIKLFAQE
-102 PSNYRALQTL
+102 
-112 DKWLK
+112 
-117 KNQIV
+117 
-122 GLTGLDTR
+122 G
-130 SLTNLIRDK
+130 
-139 GAPKGTI
+139 
-146 TNNKKMKLNEE
+146 KKMKLDEE

-188 NLKASYNNFIADETS
+188 NIKASYSNFIADETS

>member
-1 LIKKQKN
+1 MYLR
-8 KIAINHPFSTGI
+8 KIVSSILAFLLFSIMFLKATQAQNI
-20 LVLDNKLV
+20 PIV
-28 FKGIGLG
+28 
-35 YQGTSTGEVCFN
+35 
-47 TSLTGYQEIISD
+47 
-59 PSYAGQIINFTFPHI
+59 A
-74 GNVGTNNED
+74 NVNNED
-83 LESDKIWTKG
+83 ISLETMIHAMNELPPEIQSQPFMSYYEDLLER
-93 VIFNSEITS
+93 VIDIKLFAQE
-102 PSNYRALQTL
+102 
-112 DKWLK
+112 
-117 KNQIV
+117 
-122 GLTGLDTR
+122 G
-130 SLTNLIRDK
+130 
-139 GAPKGTI
+139 
-146 TNNKKMKLNEE
+146 KKMKLDEE

-175 FLSKYVQE
+175 FLSKYVQD
-183 NIKEE
+183 NINEE

-238 NKSTGPSGPSGGDL
+238 NKSTGPTGPSGGDL

-264 EKAAFSLNKNEIS
+264 EKAAFSLNKNEIT
-277 QRPVQT
+277 QIPVQT

-295 RIPEAPSYESMKSK
+295 RIPEAPSYENMKSK

>member
-1 LIKKQKN
+1 MYLR
-8 KIAINHPFSTGI
+8 KIVSSILAFLLFSIMFLKATQAQNI
-20 LVLDNKLV
+20 PIV
-28 FKGIGLG
+28 
-35 YQGTSTGEVCFN
+35 
-47 TSLTGYQEIISD
+47 
-59 PSYAGQIINFTFPHI
+59 A
-74 GNVGTNNED
+74 NVNNED
-83 LESDKIWTKG
+83 ISLETMIHAMNELPPEIQSQPFMSYYEDLLERVIDIKLFAQEGKKIK
-93 VIFNSEITS
+93 
-102 PSNYRALQTL
+102 L
-112 DKWLK
+112 D
-117 KNQIV
+117 
-122 GLTGLDTR
+122 
-130 SLTNLIRDK
+130 
-139 GAPKGTI
+139 
-146 TNNKKMKLNEE
+146 EE

-203 REEIKASHILMD
+203 REEIKASHILID

-264 EKAAFSLNKNEIS
+264 EKAAFSLNKNEIT

-309 LIQDLERKIVSK
+309 LIQDLERKIISK

-329 ALIEKLS
+329 SLIEKLS